1 MTACI
6 VTLVTIAFFF
16 LLQPSSGEQSQG
28 GYPHSL
34 HERSIREKHW
44 NSLVGHIIN
53 KHHNALLTH
62 HFKAKDLTWE
72 NCGSR
77 QDSLKIRSLTISPQV
92 LHFPENLTV
101 DFDASLRQ
109 NVVAPL
115 RVKLELKR
123 KLGPIWVKIPC
134 HKQVGSC
141 TYPDICAL
149 LREIHVDLPPILQ
162 CPFGKGEYKETG
174 ARIHVPPAKLPIWML
189 SGKYSAQAELWDTN
203 GHLGCLKLNI
213 KLA

>member
-62 HFKAKDLTWE
+62 HFK
-72 NCGSR
+72 
-77 QDSLKIRSLTISPQV
+77 
-92 LHFPENLTV
+92 
-101 DFDASLRQ
+101 
-109 NVVAPL
+109 
-115 RVKLELKR
+115 
-123 KLGPIWVKIPC
+123 
-134 HKQVGSC
+134 
-141 TYPDICAL
+141 
-149 LREIHVDLPPILQ
+149 
-162 CPFGKGEYKETG
+162 GEYKETG

>member
-77 QDSLKIRSLTISPQV
+77 QDSLKIRSLTISPQ
-92 LHFPENLTV
+92 
-101 DFDASLRQ
+101 
-109 NVVAPL
+109 
-115 RVKLELKR
+115 
-123 KLGPIWVKIPC
+123 IPC